1 MSWLCQKAPNPGDQ
15 GCTHPGRLVCFIF
28 GRLASGSP
36 GCGLQWGAPAAG
48 NWLAQG
54 QSGHCR
60 LLPASCQR
68 LPLVM
73 LRVACGIETCKG
85 ARLSD
90 LNFSPLLQGDQKVAL
105 ERAIF
110 SSSEYPHM
118 SSVQDTG
125 QHFNGLK
132 AV

>member
-1 MSWLCQKAPNPGDQ
+1 
-15 GCTHPGRLVCFIF
+15 
-28 GRLASGSP
+28 
-36 GCGLQWGAPAAG
+36 
-48 NWLAQG
+48 
-54 QSGHCR
+54 
-60 LLPASCQR
+60 
-68 LPLVM
+68 M

-125 QHFNGLK
+125 PHFNGLK

>member
-1 MSWLCQKAPNPGDQ
+1 M
-15 GCTHPGRLVCFIF
+15 
-28 GRLASGSP
+28 
-36 GCGLQWGAPAAG
+36 
-48 NWLAQG
+48 
-54 QSGHCR
+54 
-60 LLPASCQR
+60 
-68 LPLVM
+68 M

-85 ARLSD
+85 ARLSG

-105 ERAIF
+105 EKAIF

-125 QHFNGLK
+125 HHFSGLK